1 MSFWTGFTS
10 GLAGSL
16 DRGLQKSMNKRDEE
30 LSRAKQFWMERQAS
44 KRDKYEDEKKEQ
56 DKQAI
61 AGYETLLVG
70 MGGDATRAKAAF
82 DSLVSRGGGISGVTD
97 YLKKVRGRADQL
109 GDYDMRPD
117 FQDYKAGDTEY
128 TGGTE
133 GVRMPEFQGSRFDSS
148 TMGLGSNPL
157 DKLFGTSEENTDVAR
172 LQRQMDEQFGSTD
185 RPDNAPAPSRAAS
198 FGRVDRSRL
207 AAAESYA
214 QEQKTIQ
221 QADAKV
227 VREITA
233 FGTNQKRLKALTG
246 QIAKDEARA
255 NRGEL
260 NAQEQKTYNRNRDK
274 FADAERKTK
283 LAQEA
288 ENFVL
293 DKQAKKLGIT
303 VQKLAIKKSKEEAR
317 FSDFEEMAVHY
328 ASKSAEEGIS
338 EQEKID
344 YTNLM
349 NDAIEGAKE
358 WNTKTATKGKE
369 KSAFSNESRTNVFN
383 AAIKKELAP
392 YGLVND
398 LGLEI
403 ATEIEGNEPTYFAG
417 MNRAL
422 MALNKQTAALQD
434 PQFNSVIDSA
444 VKTLIERVDI
454 YKANPD
460 NNLKDNKQPKSGDEA
475 YSSTFTNTLEAGDV
489 VRYTTPRGE
498 VSMVWLG
505 TKYFTQPIFETSTVN
520 EDRL

>member
-207 AAAESYA
+207 AAAESYE
-214 QEQKTIQ
+214 QEQKTIK

-227 VREITA
+227 AREITA
-233 FGTNQKRLKALTG
+233 FGTNQQRLKALTV

-260 NAQEQKTYNRNRDK
+260 KEYDKIKYDRNRDK
-274 FADAERKTK
+274 LADAERKTK
-283 LAQEA
+283 LEQKA
-288 ENFVL
+288 EMFIL
-293 DKQAKKLGIT
+293 EKRAKKLGIT
-303 VQKLAIKKSKEEAR
+303 AQQLANQKAQQPPE
-317 FSDFEEMAVHY
+317 FSDFEDMAVY
-328 ASKSAEEGIS
+328 ATQKLAAGGLTPQQTSDFDEMK
-338 EQEKID
+338 QQ
-344 YTNLM
+344 
-349 NDAIEGAKE
+349 AIKGAKE
-358 WNTKTATKGKE
+358 WNAKTEADGNKKSDFSPQSVNAILDAQIKRTMGKAGLYDGVE
-369 KSAFSNESRTNVFN
+369 DKVKKITEGNAESYFDNFNQAISA
-383 AAIKKELAP
+383 
-392 YGLVND
+392 
-398 LGLEI
+398 
-403 ATEIEGNEPTYFAG
+403 IEGTYGTDDEVMKNAIAQQENVLAQDVRSFIDKQLAIP
-417 MNRAL
+417 AQK
-422 MALNKQTAALQD
+422 NKRLKIFDGSPAQL
-434 PQFNSVIDSA
+434 
-444 VKTLIERVDI
+444 VDNA
-454 YKANPD
+454 Y
-460 NNLKDNKQPKSGDEA
+460 KDNPYKKGDIIQYKE
-475 YSSTFTNTLEAGDV
+475 GDV
-489 VRYTTPRGE
+489 
-498 VSMVWLG
+498 
-505 TKYFTQPIFETSTVN
+505 TKYAIWTGRDLHTG
-520 EDRL
+520 DY